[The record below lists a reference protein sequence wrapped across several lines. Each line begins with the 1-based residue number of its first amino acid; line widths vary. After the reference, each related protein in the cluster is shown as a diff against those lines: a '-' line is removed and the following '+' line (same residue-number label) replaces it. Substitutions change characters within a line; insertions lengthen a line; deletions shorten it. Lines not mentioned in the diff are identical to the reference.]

1 MKLPAIQFYPA
12 DWRKDP
18 GVQSLSYH
26 DRGVWFEILCLMH
39 ESEQRG
45 MLLLNGKP
53 MPPDALGRLLG
64 LSKVSLAR
72 TLTTLLDLGV
82 MSRDDAGTFFN
93 RRMTRDERL
102 RQVRQEA
109 GKLGGNPVLVNRA
122 PKQTS
127 TKPVGE
133 DNQSP
138 TPSVSS
144 SSSLSTSKAEEASRE
159 KKPRALPKLADDEYL
174 DELQKRKPYLLV
186 NVRNVFEK
194 MEVWCETKGVQ
205 PTRKR
210 LLNWLNTEQRPMAA
224 TNGNKA
230 PPVDDDCRDCRN
242 TGLIKVADPL
252 RGYEEFTQQCKCEYG
267 TRRSAELQTNRT
279 CDDDHRAA

>member
-45 MLLLNGKP
+45 MLLLNGKS

-64 LSKVSLAR
+64 LNKASLAR
-72 TLTTLLDLGV
+72 TLATLLDLGV
-82 MSRDDAGTFFN
+82 MSRDDSGTLFN

-109 GKLGGNPVLVNRA
+109 GKLGGNPALV
-122 PKQTS
+122 KQTP
-127 TKPVGE
+127 TKSERE
-133 DNQSP
+133 DNQKP
-138 TPSVSS
+138 TPSASS
-144 SSSLSTSKAEEASRE
+144 SSSPSTSKAEEASRE
-159 KKPRALPKLADDEYL
+159 KKPRALPKLPDDEYL

-210 LLNWLNTEQRPMAA
+210 LLNWLNTEQRPMAT
-224 TNGNKA
+224 TNGSKA

-242 TGLIKVADPL
+242 TGLLTVADPAN
-252 RGYEEFTQQCKCEYG
+252 GYENKQIRCMCEHG
-267 TRRSAELQTNRT
+267 TRRPTDLQTNRAR
-279 CDDDHRAA
+279 DDDHRAA